1 MKKHLLLFLLMIS
14 VGLFFSFGC
23 SDDNGGSPTGGD
35 VNAGS
40 LSERSDVPNEPVTVD
55 NVDQVVPE
63 INTVA
68 MNTYTKAL
76 TSVEKPAAS
85 ITTNLGGEVPGEH
98 SGKADVDGKVITKM
112 SGLTL
117 TGVDYDVDV
126 TYYDYS
132 DDGELF
138 LGGSVAYTGTVKY
151 DVDLHPTDISVTMKG
166 GLRFNG
172 TYEGSEEF
180 TVTIKTD
187 ITGTS
192 TYEGTATITSAGK
205 TFTQAISY

>member
-1 MKKHLLLFLLMIS
+1 MKKHLLLFLVMIS
-14 VGLFFSFGC
+14 VGMFSGFGC
-23 SDDNGGSPTGGD
+23 SKDNGGSPTGGD

-40 LSERSDVPNEPVTVD
+40 FSERSNVPNEPVTAG
-55 NVDQVVPE
+55 NADQVISE

-68 MNTYTKAL
+68 MNTYAKAL
-76 TSVEKPAAS
+76 TNVEKPAAS
-85 ITTNLGGEVPGEH
+85 ITTNLGGDVAGLKN
-98 SGKADVDGKVITKM
+98 GKADIDGKVNTKS

-117 TGVDYDVDV
+117 TGVDYDVNC
-126 TYYDYS
+126 TYYDFS

-138 LGGSVAYTGTVKY
+138 LGGSIVYTGTVKY
-151 DVDLHPTDISVTMKG
+151 DVNFQPTDISVTMKG